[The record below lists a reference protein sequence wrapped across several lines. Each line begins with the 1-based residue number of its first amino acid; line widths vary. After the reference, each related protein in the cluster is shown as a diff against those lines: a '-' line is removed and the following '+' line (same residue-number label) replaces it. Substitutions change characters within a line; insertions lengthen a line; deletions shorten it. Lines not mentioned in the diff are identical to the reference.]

1 MTNPTLERA
10 ARAVSEVM
18 ASAPARAMNNA
29 EWIDFERKIAR
40 AVLMA
45 VRSVELGLACDAT
58 AEHDTYWSYLADGN
72 PSGPRETFAAI
83 IDAILNDGEGE

>member
-10 ARAVSEVM
+10 ARAGWPAIWHGET
-18 ASAPARAMNNA
+18 ASPKILRMRA
-29 EWIDFERKIAR
+29 ETIERAR

-45 VRSVELGLACDAT
+45 VRSTDDETWDA
-58 AEHDTYWSYLADGN
+58 AEKKLPHGGMWDEVGMDDVW
-72 PSGPRETFAAI
+72 ECM